1 MRERRFLMAILN
13 VLEYPDPA
21 LREATSEV
29 SEFGDKLKK
38 LVADMWETMYLS
50 KGVGL
55 AAPQVGRPLK
65 LFVADW
71 EGHRRVAANPSIVET
86 EGAEKVDEGCLSFP
100 GIYEEVIRPAKIRI
114 IYWDENGRR
123 HDETA
128 DGYLARVFAHETDHL
143 NGKLLIDNLSA
154 LKRAFIRKKMSK
166 KSRGR

>member
-1 MRERRFLMAILN
+1 MAVLN

-29 SEFGDKLKK
+29 SEFGDELKK
-38 LVADMWETMYLS
+38 LVTDMWETMYLS

-71 EGHRRVAANPSIVET
+71 EGNRRVVANPRIIEAEGT
-86 EGAEKVDEGCLSFP
+86 ERGDEGCLSFP
-100 GIYEEVIRPAKIRI
+100 GVFEGVSRPARIRI
-114 IYWDENGRR
+114 IYSDENGER

-128 DGYLARVFAHETDHL
+128 EGYLARVFSHETDHL

-166 KSRGR
+166 KSRS

>member
-1 MRERRFLMAILN
+1 MAVLN

-21 LREATSEV
+21 LRVATSEV
-29 SEFGDKLKK
+29 SAFGDELKR

-55 AAPQVGRPLK
+55 AAPQVGRPVK

-71 EGHRRVAANPSIVET
+71 EGNRRVVANPRIVET

-100 GIYEEVIRPAKIRI
+100 GIYEEVTRPAKIRI
-114 IYWDENGRR
+114 VYCDENGER

-143 NGKLLIDNLSA
+143 NGRLLIDNLSA

-166 KSRGR
+166 KSRER

>member
-1 MRERRFLMAILN
+1 MAVLN
-13 VLEYPDPA
+13 VLEYPNPA
-21 LREATSEV
+21 LRNVTSEV
-29 SEFGDKLKK
+29 SEFGDDLRK

-55 AAPQVGRPLK
+55 AAPQVGKPVK

-71 EGHRRVAANPSIVET
+71 EGNRRVVVNPSIVEA
-86 EGAEKVDEGCLSFP
+86 EGAERVDEGCLSFP
-100 GIYEEVIRPAKIRI
+100 GIYEEVTRPARIRI
-114 IYWDENGRR
+114 IYRDENGER

-128 DGYLARVFAHETDHL
+128 DGYLARVFSHETDHL

-166 KSRGR
+166 KPRA